1 MTRRLVLTYLAIAV
15 VGLAVLVIPL
25 GQIFASRERDRLRFD
40 IERDAIVVASLAEDA
55 LEAGTTPNLAAQ
67 LDGYGSGAGR
77 IVVINNEGL
86 SVYDTDTTDIRDFSS
101 RPEII
106 AALDGQRSDGTRPST
121 TLGYDLMY
129 VAVPV
134 ASGGTVHGVVRIT
147 YPTSTLD
154 ARITGTWLRLGG
166 ISAVVLITITAVGWF
181 LARSVTQP
189 VEAVRD
195 AAAGLAAGDLTRRA
209 PTDSGP
215 PELREL
221 AATFNATA
229 TTLENLLTA
238 QRAFVADASHQLRT
252 PLTALRLRLEN
263 LEPALGEA
271 DQPGLSAAITETDR
285 LARLVDG
292 LLTLARSDAQ
302 PKPTQVVD
310 VAAIIAD
317 RRALWSPQAAAN
329 DVTLTIAPDI
339 EGSAMAVPGALEQI
353 LDNLIA
359 NAVNASPSGTTITI
373 ALEHG
378 PTQLSLHVIDEG
390 PGLDQQARARAFD
403 RFWRAPGAKGKGSGL
418 GLAIVAE
425 LAEASGGHAS
435 LHDGPGGGI
444 DAQVLLPNATADGA
458 TGESTSPVPDRPGTF
473 TLR

>member
-1 MTRRLVLTYLAIAV
+1 MTRRLVLTYLAIAI

-25 GQIFASRERDRLRFD
+25 GQIFASRERDRLLFD
-40 IERDAIVVASLAEDA
+40 IERDATVVASLAEDA
-55 LEAGTTPNLAAQ
+55 LEAGITPNLAAQ

-77 IVVINNEGL
+77 VVVVNNDGL
-86 SVYDTDTTDIRDFSS
+86 SVYDTDTTEIRDFSS

-134 ASGGTVHGVVRIT
+134 ASGGTVHGAVRIT

-154 ARITGTWLRLGG
+154 ARITHTWLRLGG
-166 ISAVVLITITAVGWF
+166 ISTVVLITITVVGWF

-189 VEAVRD
+189 MQAVRD
-195 AAAGLAAGDLTRRA
+195 AAADLAAGDLTRRA
-209 PTDSGP
+209 PTDTGP
-215 PELREL
+215 PELRDL
-221 AATFNATA
+221 ATTFNTTA
-229 TTLENLLTA
+229 ATLENLLTA

-271 DQPGLSAAITETDR
+271 DRPGLTAAITETDR

-302 PKPTQVVD
+302 PAETQLVD
-310 VAAIIAD
+310 VAAVIAD
-317 RRALWSPQAAAN
+317 RRKLWNPHAAAQ
-329 DVTLTIAPDI
+329 DVTLTVAPGI

-353 LDNLIA
+353 LDNLIS
-359 NAVNASPSGTTITI
+359 NAINASPTGTTVTITVE
-373 ALEHG
+373 ADSA
-378 PTQLSLHVIDEG
+378 QLSLHVIDQG
-390 PGLDQQARARAFD
+390 PGLDPQARARAFD
-403 RFWRAPGAKGKGSGL
+403 RFWRAPGSRRKGSGL

-425 LAEASGGHAS
+425 LAHASGGQAI
-435 LHDGPGGGI
+435 LHDGPGAGL
-444 DAQVLLPNATADGA
+444 DAEILLPIATAGTEPGA
-458 TGESTSPVPDRPGTF
+458 STAGDPERPETL